1 MLDTRGMDKVLE
13 QMIPTME
20 EGPVKE
26 AFKKVLAE
34 TDEKVAQLCYD
45 RLNEAYGV
53 GVDIKTV
60 DLNYLFEG
68 KTTFEKIDTYGLE
81 KVVHELIQVS
91 DNTDLVE
98 ALKVVYAENDVAK
111 AQEYFKRLAECWS
124 ANGNISCIDPKYLLS
139 GTLE

>member
-1 MLDTRGMDKVLE
+1 MLDTRGMDKLLE
-13 QMIPTME
+13 QTIPTME

-34 TDEKVAQLCYD
+34 TDEKIAQLCYD

-60 DLNYLFEG
+60 DLNYLFDG

-91 DNTDLVE
+91 DNADLVE
-98 ALKVVYAENDVAK
+98 ALKVVYAENDVVK
-111 AQEYFKRLAECWS
+111 AQEYFKRLAECWG

>member
-1 MLDTRGMDKVLE
+1 MVETRGMDKVLE

-20 EGPVKE
+20 DGAVKE

-60 DLNYLFEG
+60 DLNYLFDG

-81 KVVHELIQVS
+81 NVVHELIQVS
-91 DNTDLVE
+91 DNADLVE
-98 ALKVVYAENDVAK
+98 ALKVVYAENDVTK

>member
-1 MLDTRGMDKVLE
+1 MVDTKGMDKVLE
-13 QMIPTME
+13 GLIPTME

-26 AFKKVLAE
+26 AFKKVLE
-34 TDEKVAQLCYD
+34 EKDEKIAQLCYD

-53 GVDIKTV
+53 GVDIKTI

-68 KTTFEKIDTYGLE
+68 KTTVEKIETYGLE
-81 KVVHELIQVS
+81 KVVHEIIQTS
-91 DNTDLVE
+91 GNKDLVE
-98 ALKVVYAENDVAK
+98 ALKVVYAENDIEK
-111 AQEYFKRLAECWS
+111 AQKYYKRLSECWS

>member
-1 MLDTRGMDKVLE
+1 MVDTKGMDKILE
-13 QMIPTME
+13 GFIPTME

-26 AFKKVLAE
+26 AFKKVLE
-34 TDEKVAQLCYD
+34 EKDEKVAQLCYD

-53 GVDIKTV
+53 GVDIKTI

-68 KTTFEKIDTYGLE
+68 KTTVEKIETYGLE
-81 KVVHELIQVS
+81 KVVHEIIQTS
-91 DNTDLVE
+91 ENKDLVE
-98 ALKVVYAENDVAK
+98 ALKVVYAENDIAK
-111 AQEYFKRLAECWS
+111 AQEYYKRLSECWS

>member
-1 MLDTRGMDKVLE
+1 MVETRGMEKVLE
-13 QMIPTME
+13 QIIPTMK

-34 TDEKVAQLCYD
+34 TDEKTAQLCYN

-53 GVDIKTV
+53 GVDIKTI
-60 DLNYLFEG
+60 DLNYIFEG
-68 KTTFEKIDTYGLE
+68 KTTVEKIDTYGLE

-91 DNTDLVE
+91 DNADLAE
-98 ALKVVYAENDVAK
+98 ALKIVYAENDVIK
-111 AQEYFKRLAECWS
+111 AQEYYNRLAECWG

-139 GTLE
+139 GTL